1 MSLILFVGGGTLGHI
16 VPAIAIAR
24 ALQER
29 CPDTSAHFV
38 CSPRG
43 EAEFLKKES
52 LPYTI
57 IDSPRLSWDFPWKF
71 FFAHRQS
78 MALLRSLKPKV
89 VFSKG
94 GYVSVPVC
102 FAAKKLGIPIILH
115 ESDAVMGRANQL
127 IAKMATHVCLGFPIK
142 NIIADCRL
150 QKDISAICNL
160 QYLFTGNPLRPEITQ
175 GSRDE
180 GLRITGFSGTRPIL
194 LVMGGSQGAQ
204 VINEWVAN
212 HLPELTQKYD
222 VIHLTGVGKSTTRN
236 QQPGTCS
243 PEPGTRNYLPLP
255 FAYTEFPHL
264 YACTTIAISRAGAG
278 SIAEL
283 LGNGIPTI
291 LIPISGL
298 AHDHQLKN
306 ALSLQERKV
315 ALLVTQNDMDK
326 DLMNVVSQ
334 LMKNSEE
341 YQLMKDRIRKMQG
354 GDSTGQIVDIISKTL
369 VGKHGA

>member
-1 MSLILFVGGGTLGHI
+1 
-16 VPAIAIAR
+16 
-24 ALQER
+24 
-29 CPDTSAHFV
+29 
-38 CSPRG
+38 
-43 EAEFLKKES
+43 
-52 LPYTI
+52 
-57 IDSPRLSWDFPWKF
+57 
-71 FFAHRQS
+71 
-78 MALLRSLKPKV
+78 
-89 VFSKG
+89 
-94 GYVSVPVC
+94 VC

-127 IAKMATHVCLGFPIK
+127 IAKMASQICLGFPTNYK
-142 NIIADCRL
+142 L
-150 QKDISAICNL
+150 QTTNYQL
-160 QYLFTGNPLRPEITQ
+160 TGNPLRPEITR
-175 GSRDE
+175 GSREE

-204 VINEWVAN
+204 AINEWTTRN
-212 HLPELTQKYD
+212 LKELITMCD
-222 VIHLTGVGKSTTRN
+222 VIHLYGSGKDSSL
-236 QQPGTCS
+236 QPARPNGSAAGRATC
-243 PEPGTRNYLPLP
+243 NYFPLP
-255 FAYTEFPHL
+255 FANKELAHL
-264 YACTTIAISRAGAG
+264 YACTNIAISRAGAG

-326 DLMNVVSQ
+326 ELMNVFSQ

-354 GDSTGQIVDIISKTL
+354 GDSAGQIVDIISNTL
-369 VGKHGA
+369 VGRY